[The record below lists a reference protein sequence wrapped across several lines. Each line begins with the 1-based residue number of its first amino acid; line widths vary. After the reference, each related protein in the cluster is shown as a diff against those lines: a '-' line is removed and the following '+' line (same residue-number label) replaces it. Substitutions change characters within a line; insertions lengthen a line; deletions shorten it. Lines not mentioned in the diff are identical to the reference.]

1 MINEKIANPPEILSL
16 IEESYP
22 LTDAYEYDIQKGLNL
37 IQPIHLFE
45 IIQNMYVNEEKKK
58 LSRMIQK

>member
-37 IQPIHLFE
+37 I
-45 IIQNMYVNEEKKK
+45 
-58 LSRMIQK
+58 